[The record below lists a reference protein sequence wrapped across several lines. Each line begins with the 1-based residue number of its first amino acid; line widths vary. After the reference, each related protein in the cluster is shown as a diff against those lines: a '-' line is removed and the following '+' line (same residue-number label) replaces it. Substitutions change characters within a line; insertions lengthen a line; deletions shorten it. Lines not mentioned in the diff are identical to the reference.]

1 LQMQV
6 QLVLLFL
13 ISLEYDCCAL
23 ITSPEQL
30 DCSFEATEACLWF
43 NGTNGV
49 EDSIDWSL
57 AEALSLPSDSESPL
71 FLSSSNNNN
80 VKCLNEDLTKD
91 NIPQKMS
98 FTTLDCD
105 KTKLV
110 TLMVTSKK
118 TGKICYMQKAAKN
131 KRF

>member
-1 LQMQV
+1 MQMRA
-6 QLVLLFL
+6 QLVFLFL
-13 ISLEYDCCAL
+13 VSLEYDCCAL

-57 AEALSLPSDSESPL
+57 AEALLLPSNSEFPL
-71 FLSSSNNNN
+71 FLSSSNNTD
-80 VKCLNEDLTKD
+80 VKCLNGDLTKD

-98 FTTLDCD
+98 FTTLNCD
-105 KTKLV
+105 KNKLI

-131 KRF
+131 ERF